1 MLSPQFVNAKD
12 LRVQM
17 GALNETGVLEEK
29 LKTVGVKKEV
39 MVDSFLK
46 AVESIPEG
54 SEEEAK
60 LPDSVV
66 EFYNSIVDGK
76 DPSPEEIAAME
87 AKKKK
92 GPKREGPSNE
102 KLAYD
107 MVKAGKSE
115 DEIAKAF
122 TDWSKLASL
131 KMKSPKHSP
140 IAITNVVRRMLISSK
155 NALASIFVLLRNGSK
170 KRLAGKAKLPLRRK
184 RRNNP

>member
-17 GALNETGVLEEK
+17 GVLNETGILEEK

-39 MVDSFLK
+39 MVDTFLK

-54 SEEEAK
+54 SPEEKK

-66 EFYNSIVDGK
+66 NFYNSIVEGK
-76 DPSPEEIAAME
+76 DPSPEEIAKME
-87 AKKKK
+87 ASKKK

-102 KLAYD
+102 QLAYD

-122 TDWSKLASL
+122 NDRYHKRDQKDAEFI
-131 KMKSPKHSP
+131 KKR
-140 IAITNVVRRMLISSK
+140 IAIYTRI
-155 NALASIFVLLRNGSK
+155 AK
-170 KRLAGKAKLPLRRK
+170 KRIEKESGGEADTE
-184 RRNNP
+184 

>member
-1 MLSPQFVNAKD
+1 
-12 LRVQM
+12 M

-122 TDWSKLASL
+122 TDRYHKRGQKDADF
-131 KMKSPKHSP
+131 
-140 IAITNVVRRMLISSK
+140 I
-155 NALASIFVLLRNGSK
+155 K
-170 KRLAGKAKLPLRRK
+170 KRIGIYIRIAKKRIEKEAGGEGKAAAAEEATE
-184 RRNNP
+184 

>member
-17 GALNETGVLEEK
+17 GALNEAGVLEEK

-39 MVDSFLK
+39 MVASFLK
-46 AVESIPEG
+46 AVEGIPEG
-54 SEEEAK
+54 SDLEKK

-66 EFYNSIVDGK
+66 NFYNAIVEGK
-76 DPSPEEIAAME
+76 DPSPEEQAKIEAA
-87 AKKKK
+87 KKK

-102 KLAYD
+102 QLAYD

-122 TDWSKLASL
+122 SDRYHKRDQKDAEF
-131 KMKSPKHSP
+131 
-140 IAITNVVRRMLISSK
+140 I
-155 NALASIFVLLRNGSK
+155 K
-170 KRLAGKAKLPLRRK
+170 KRIGIYIRIAKK
-184 RRNNP
+184 RIEKESGAPAEGEAKE